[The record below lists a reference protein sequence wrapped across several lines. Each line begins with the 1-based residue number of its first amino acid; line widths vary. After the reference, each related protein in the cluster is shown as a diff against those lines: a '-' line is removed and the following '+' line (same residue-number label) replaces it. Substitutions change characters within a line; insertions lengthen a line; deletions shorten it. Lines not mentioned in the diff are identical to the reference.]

1 MTLGKSQCCLISLW
15 HELGT
20 SSLYSV
26 SKVPPPQKK
35 NYVEYASIWSKC
47 DQFDSWCGHQAIP
60 RGKSFFFF
68 FFDDHGVRHQESSLF
83 PQFMSD
89 YFPAVSFAD
98 IPKGCFYFYG
108 MSSQTSSFDLKS
120 CVLPLP
126 FFFSAGAASDLISH
140 KASHLK

>member
-1 MTLGKSQCCLISLW
+1 MSWAYRPHILFKKPPSPLLQKIMLHMPQFGQNVTNLILG
-15 HELGT
+15 
-20 SSLYSV
+20 
-26 SKVPPPQKK
+26 
-35 NYVEYASIWSKC
+35 
-47 DQFDSWCGHQAIP
+47 CGHQAIP
-60 RGKSFFFF
+60 HGKSFFL
-68 FFDDHGVRHQESSLF
+68 DDHGVRHQESSLF
-83 PQFMSD
+83 PQFVSD

-120 CVLPLP
+120 YVLPLP